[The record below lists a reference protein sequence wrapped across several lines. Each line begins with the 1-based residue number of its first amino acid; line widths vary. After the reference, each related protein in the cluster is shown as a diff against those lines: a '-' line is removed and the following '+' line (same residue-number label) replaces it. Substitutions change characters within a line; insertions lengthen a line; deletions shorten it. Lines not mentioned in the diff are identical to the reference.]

1 MSSPYNLPDYR
12 ERYFET
18 KDPTK
23 IHGESTID
31 TILKILREIKRDAQT
46 VRKTLGGGQLGYLAL
61 VIDNT
66 SYNAIPG
73 ATRFVRPVDPGI
85 FTPTAPLGVRAV
97 PLTPADIATQKIAY
111 DEEKEYTT
119 SVK

>member
-1 MSSPYNLPDYR
+1 MFIKELGCS
-12 ERYFET
+12 T
-18 KDPTK
+18 KPHVVLHP
-23 IHGESTID
+23 IC
-31 TILKILREIKRDAQT
+31 
-46 VRKTLGGGQLGYLAL
+46 YLAL

-111 DEEKEYTT
+111 DEEKEYTK